1 MVQLL
6 VLYFLSIKATHGYE
20 IQRFIQHNYMDEWN
34 SIKSGSIYYAM
45 SKLEKKGYITLVEKI
60 GLSEKSRKVYKIT
73 EEGKS
78 ALRKMALEEL
88 LKPLTGVKSE
98 KFLVYP
104 ITANMSK
111 EDLLDA
117 INQHL
122 HSLNEQMQ
130 RIQYWFDQKK
140 EGASAIEL
148 STFNVMFDTLNSQ
161 VKWHETLKVN
171 IDGVISETQKI
182 TQIIKSTN
190 FAE

>member
-6 VLYFLSIKATHGYE
+6 VLYFLSIKSTHGYE
-20 IQRFIQHNYMDEWN
+20 IQRFIQLNYMDEWN

-73 EEGKS
+73 EEGQVGLK
-78 ALRKMALEEL
+78 KMALDEL

-111 EDLLDA
+111 EDLVDG
-117 INQHL
+117 IDQHL
-122 HSLNEQMQ
+122 YSLNEQMQ
-130 RIQYWFDQKK
+130 RIKYWFDQKK

-148 STFNVMFDTLNSQ
+148 STFDVMFDTLSSQ
-161 VKWHETLKVN
+161 VKWHETLKMS
-171 IDGVISETQKI
+171 IDEVINETHKI
-182 TQIIKSTN
+182 TQMIKSTN

>member
-6 VLYFLSIKATHGYE
+6 VLYFLSIKSTHGYE
-20 IQRFIQHNYMDEWN
+20 IQRFIQLNYMDEWN
-34 SIKSGSIYYAM
+34 SIKSVSIYYAM

-73 EEGKS
+73 EEGQVGLK
-78 ALRKMALEEL
+78 KMALDEL

-111 EDLLDA
+111 EDLVDG
-117 INQHL
+117 IDQHL
-122 HSLNEQMQ
+122 YSLNEQMQ
-130 RIQYWFDQKK
+130 RIKYWFDQKK

-148 STFNVMFDTLNSQ
+148 STFDVMFDTLSSQ
-161 VKWHETLKVN
+161 VKWHETLKMS
-171 IDGVISETQKI
+171 IDEVINETHKI
-182 TQIIKSTN
+182 TQMIKSTN

>member
-6 VLYFLSIKATHGYE
+6 VLYFLSIKSTHGYE
-20 IQRFIQHNYMDEWN
+20 IQQFIQLNYMDEWN

-60 GLSEKSRKVYKIT
+60 GLSEKSRKVYRIT
-73 EEGKS
+73 EEGQVVLK
-78 ALRKMALEEL
+78 KMALEEL

-111 EDLLDA
+111 EDLLDG

-122 HSLNEQMQ
+122 HLLNEQTQ

-148 STFNVMFDTLNSQ
+148 STFDVMFDTLSSQ
-161 VKWHETLKVN
+161 VKWHETLKMS
-171 IDGVISETQKI
+171 IDEVINETHKI
-182 TQIIKSTN
+182 TQMIKNTN